1 MIVLRRLPCL
11 SSSSTNKMSI
21 AERMKCNYSLNW
33 PGLEL
38 CSRGYRTVAADLNL
52 RLFCVGK
59 TLPWL
64 FLCDFISYAGFAQGL
79 LRARFG
85 CRCVHLK
92 FCHVLIKLL
101 WSSVRLTAWA
111 DTEAVRQTTY
121 ICLSRAF
128 LKRAGFEV
136 YSDFI
141 LLLQELG
148 EEWRNQ

>member
-1 MIVLRRLPCL
+1 MTVLCRLPYL

-21 AERMKCNYSLNW
+21 FERMKYNYSLNW

-38 CSRGYRTVAADLNL
+38 CSRGYRAAVDFNL

-64 FLCDFISYAGFAQGL
+64 FLRDFISYAGFAQGL

-92 FCHVLIKLL
+92 SCHVLIKLL
-101 WSSVRLTAWA
+101 WSSVGLRAWA
-111 DTEAVRQTTY
+111 DTEAVRHSIY

-128 LKRAGFEV
+128 LRRVGFEV

-141 LLLQELG
+141 LLLQEQG